1 MANDT
6 KQLQKEIKDK
16 KRAIKQ
22 LRDLLYELDTLRT
35 QVEDED
41 LDGFDIKTMPL
52 RSNILKLTRGYQDLE
67 VTVDKVIAK
76 NEPPPETYSPDER
89 YNPFEGAQPIQI
101 QADLDE
107 LRLEQEQ
114 ARYLHLKQS
123 CSLL

>member
-35 QVEDED
+35 QVEDDD

-76 NEPPPETYSPDER
+76 NEPPAETYSPDER

-114 ARYLHLKQS
+114 ARLIYL
-123 CSLL
+123 